1 MIRMHST
8 AWSCAVVAILFCLFI
23 PFASADST
31 QTARFEFQWAFGALT
46 GRDDNP
52 QLLSIE
58 EKAVLQSGDR
68 MKIFL
73 LPQSDCFIYLF
84 YRSSQGELAVLLP
97 PQGAGSRAS
106 AGTRTM
112 VPPGVDWFRLDDVV
126 GIETFYLLVSARPL
140 ENLDALCEQ
149 LHAAAAGNERETVSG
164 KILSEISRLQKKR
177 RKLTAAA
184 ERPVRLGGNFRGRL
198 EDTKPV
204 LPDISQFATKV
215 TASDIYSRT
224 FTIDHR

>member
-1 MIRMHST
+1 MIRSHNT
-8 AWSCAVVAILFCLFI
+8 AWICAVFAILFWLFV

-46 GRDDNP
+46 GPDDNP

-58 EKAVLQSGDR
+58 EKAVLQTGDR

-73 LPQSDCFIYLF
+73 QPQTDCFVYLF

-97 PQGAGSRAS
+97 PPGSGSRAA

-112 VPPGVDWFRLDDVV
+112 VPPGIDWFRLDDVV
-126 GIETFYLLVSARPL
+126 GTETFYLIVSAHRL
-140 ENLDALCEQ
+140 ENLDALCER
-149 LHAAAAGNERETVSG
+149 LHAAAAPTERETVSRQ
-164 KILSEISRLQKKR
+164 ILSEINRLQKKR
-177 RKLTAAA
+177 RKLTATA
-184 ERPVRLGGNFRGRL
+184 ERPIRLGGNFRGML
-198 EDTKPV
+198 EETKPA
-204 LPDISQFATKV
+204 LPDISQFATEV
-215 TASDIYSRT
+215 SASDIYSRT